1 MYVRGSNQGVEFK
14 RDDQSFY
21 KGIVVKNDDT
31 ADMLFRCKVYLPEI
45 SNQPLDDWLKAFA
58 NGTIKTK
65 FPGKNNPNDNWSD
78 VQIFHE
84 ISKLIPWAEPCLPI
98 TGEFGPA
105 RFFSPDAVATI
116 SETNY
121 TDAIE
126 TTNTSPPTI
135 ESGTFA
141 PAQSFINDETN
152 LPDAFADPVET
163 YTLYNNPYSRE
174 YQPANYSE
182 ASKGTFCVPRVGA
195 QVWVFHYRGD
205 LNFPVYF
212 GGRNSTRDNATIYSS
227 APTSPGSSAPP
238 SDSYPAGYENNPQQE
253 DTPPEPVDD
262 KISEGALPPRPP
274 GEVSDKAGRDKLADM
289 SPETRERLYKLTQA
303 EVGGQGPLAQQAFM
317 ETVANRA
324 AVEGRSIDSIVTDGR
339 YYEPINTKG
348 GGSVDNLRPVNNS
361 TAGGY
366 NNILNDVIGGSNIT
380 NGATQNASGGVARNW
395 QNLYDGQ
402 PGTRVDI
409 GGETF
414 YSKTYEQNKLTK
426 LGI

>member
-1 MYVRGSNQGVEFK
+1 VYVRGSNQGIEFK

-21 KGIVVKNDDT
+21 KGIIVKNDDREK
-31 ADMLFRCKVYLPEI
+31 LLRCKVYLPEI
-45 SNQPLDDWLKAFA
+45 SNQPLDNWLKAFA

-65 FPGKNNPNDNWSD
+65 FPGKNNPSDNWSD

-98 TGEFGPA
+98 VGEYGPA
-105 RFFSPDAVATI
+105 RFYSPDATATV

-121 TDAIE
+121 TDGFQ
-126 TTNTSPPTI
+126 TNNVSSPTLQT
-135 ESGTFA
+135 GTYA
-141 PAQSFINDETN
+141 PAQSFVNDETN
-152 LPDAFADPVET
+152 LPDPFADPVKNA
-163 YTLYNNPYSRE
+163 TLYNNPYSRE

-182 ASKGTFCVPRVGA
+182 ASKGTFAIPKVGA

-212 GGRNSTRDNATIYSS
+212 GGRNSTRDNATVYSS
-227 APTSPGSSAPP
+227 AKGEPGSSSPP
-238 SDSYPAGYENNPQQE
+238 SDSYPSAFENKPQQ
-253 DTPPEPVDD
+253 DTPPEPVE
-262 KISEGALPPRPP
+262 SEVPEGARPPRPP
-274 GEVSDKAGRDKLADM
+274 GEISDKSGRAELANI
-289 SPETRERLYKLTQA
+289 SPETKEKLYKLTQA

-324 AVEGRSIDSIVTDGR
+324 AREGRSIDSIVSDSQ

-348 GGSVDNLRPVNNS
+348 GGSVDNLSPVNNS
-361 TAGGY
+361 TRADY
-366 NNILNDVIGGSNIT
+366 DNIFNAVSAGSNIT
-380 NGATQNASGGVARNW
+380 NGATQNASGAVARNW
-395 QNLYDGQ
+395 QTLYDGQ

-414 YSKTYEQNKLTK
+414 YSKTYEQKDLIR
-426 LGI
+426 LGL